1 MLTRPSARRASVI
14 AGGVIFV
21 IAVAL
26 GIMKLISPPSV
37 KLQKHVTLVYIGAE
51 NCAPCR
57 IWQRGEGVA
66 FHDSIEFARLSYREV
81 KSPTLFDVL
90 SDDNWPDD
98 LRDYRQAI
106 GQEAAVP
113 LWLVIADGR
122 MVMQGFGLTQWKEAV
137 LPRVKSLL
145 H

>member
-1 MLTRPSARRASVI
+1 MMIRLSASRVCLI
-14 AGGVIFV
+14 AGGVLF
-21 IAVAL
+21 IAVAAGL
-26 GIMKLISPPSV
+26 MLFSPPSA
-37 KLQKHVTLVYIGAE
+37 KLERHVTLVYIGAE

-66 FHDSIEFARLSYREV
+66 FYDSIEFARLSYREV

-90 SDDNWPDD
+90 SDENWPED
-98 LRDYRQAI
+98 LRAYRQAI

-113 LWLVIADGR
+113 LWLVIADGQ

-137 LPRVKSLL
+137 LPKVKSLL